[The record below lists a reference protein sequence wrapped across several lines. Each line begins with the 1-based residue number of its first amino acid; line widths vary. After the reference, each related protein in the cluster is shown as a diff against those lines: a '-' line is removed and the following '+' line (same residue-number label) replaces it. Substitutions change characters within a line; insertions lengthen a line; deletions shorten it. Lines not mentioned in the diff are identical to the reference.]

1 MIGVGDDVIIS
12 GKVIKIYDNGDL
24 NIELRSGD
32 IMVSVREYDI
42 KSVHPYQPIPETD
55 ERRGQ

>member
-1 MIGVGDDVIIS
+1 MIGIGDDVIIS

-32 IMVSVREYDI
+32 IMVSVRESDL
-42 KSVHPYQPIPETD
+42 KSYHPYQPIPETD
-55 ERRGQ
+55 ERKGE